1 MKRIIFFICA
11 LMTCAFIS
19 AEKKVENFETN
30 KWNWIEGADKYK
42 YVTIADGQMTLEAMK
57 LQKKVTP
64 YQSAAHTFARI
75 PMRAK
80 ENYKLTIK
88 LTVPEFGKKEVF
100 SVLFNTNKACLE
112 DEENG
117 GDGEFASWF
126 IHFLGSRYYLVYRTL
141 EGVDKSKTDK
151 LTIKSGKNVPIEIV
165 ITKRRKNASIEING
179 VEIFND
185 ECELT
190 ENCMGFLV
198 PINNKLIV
206 NEVCVEQADQD

>member
-1 MKRIIFFICA
+1 MKRIIFFVCA

-42 YVTIADGQMTLEAMK
+42 YVTIADGQMTLETVK
-57 LQKKVTP
+57 LQKKVTQ
-64 YQSAAHTFARI
+64 YQGAAKTFARI

-80 ENYKLTIK
+80 DNYKLTIK

-100 SVLFNTNKACLE
+100 SVLFNTHKACLE

-117 GDGEFASWF
+117 GNGIFVSWILKF
-126 IHFLGSRYYLVYRTL
+126 VGQQYLLVYRTP
-141 EGVDKSKTDK
+141 EGVDLSKTDK
-151 LTIKSGKNVPIEIV
+151 LTIKPGKNVPIEIV
-165 ITKRRKNASIEING
+165 VTKKKKNASIEING

-190 ENCMGFLV
+190 ENCMGFVV
-198 PINNKLIV
+198 PIGNKLIV